1 MQGKNYLFQF
11 TKFKCNN
18 RKPIIQ
24 IQIQLLIRLISVK
37 FCYVC
42 MIVANIMVTQM
53 EDDGPSAERR
63 ENSGMKKTKMCIFR
77 L

>member
-18 RKPIIQ
+18 RKSIIQ

-37 FCYVC
+37 FSYVC
-42 MIVANIMVTQM
+42 MNVANIIVTQLR
-53 EDDGPSAERR
+53 DNGHTA
-63 ENSGMKKTKMCIFR
+63 GGR
-77 L
+77 LSLS

>member
-1 MQGKNYLFQF
+1 
-11 TKFKCNN
+11 
-18 RKPIIQ
+18 
-24 IQIQLLIRLISVK
+24 
-37 FCYVC
+37 